1 MAINGSHHA
10 LVDGSTLAATL
21 ERLGASRA
29 LSAPRPRLDPVDVPC
44 HHLSMFATSRGQRV
58 GVRRWVVGH
67 CLLAVWILG
76 AVALAAMTQALD
88 RRTIEATVV
97 AIAAQ
102 VDREYFDA
110 GVGARAAAGLRRR
123 LTDGRYKGPFLAS
136 ALADVLTKDL
146 QTETNDKHLVV
157 MASAPPGAASPNRS
171 TNDDRATTVRR
182 TRAGIELAAID
193 ADGIGVLRIN
203 FFFRPDEAREYLAEA
218 MRTLAP
224 ARALILDFRG
234 NGGGSP
240 ETAALIMS
248 YLIDEPGSR
257 LFEIVPRQGPIT
269 QYQTAVVPDGLA
281 NGRRPVFVL
290 TSSKTFSAG
299 EGVPFLLQ
307 QLKRAVVIGE
317 PTPGAANP
325 GRPYPI
331 ETGFVVTIPNGQ
343 VRSAIDGTNWEGRG
357 VTPNVAT
364 AASAAL
370 DAARESARSA
380 LKGG

>member
-1 MAINGSHHA
+1 M
-10 LVDGSTLAATL
+10 
-21 ERLGASRA
+21 RLGVSQA
-29 LSAPRPRLDPVDVPC
+29 LSALQPTLDQVTVPC
-44 HHLSMFATSRGQRV
+44 HHLLMFATGREQRV
-58 GVRRWVVGH
+58 ELPGGVVGH
-67 CLLAVWILG
+67 RLLAIWILC
-76 AVALAAMTQALD
+76 AVSLAAEAQTLD

-102 VDREYFDA
+102 VDRDYFDA

-123 LTDGRYKGPFLAS
+123 LTDGRYDGPFLAS
-136 ALADVLTKDL
+136 ALADVLTRDL
-146 QTETNDKHLVV
+146 QAETHDKHLAV
-157 MASAPPGAASPNRS
+157 MASAPPGAASPKRS
-171 TNDDRATTVRR
+171 TDDARAATVRR
-182 TRAGIELAAID
+182 TRAGIERADID
-193 ADGIGVLRIN
+193 AEGIGVLRIN
-203 FFFRPDEAREYLAEA
+203 FFFRPGEAREYLAEA

-224 ARALILDFRG
+224 AKALILDFRG

-240 ETAALIMS
+240 ETAALVMS
-248 YLIDEPGSR
+248 YLIDKPGSR
-257 LFEIVPRQGPIT
+257 LFTIVPREGATT
-269 QYQTAVVPDGLA
+269 QYHAEAIPDGLA

-290 TSSKTFSAG
+290 TSSTTFSAG

-325 GRPYPI
+325 GRPYPV

-357 VTPNVAT
+357 VTPDVAT

-370 DAARESARSA
+370 DVAREHARSA